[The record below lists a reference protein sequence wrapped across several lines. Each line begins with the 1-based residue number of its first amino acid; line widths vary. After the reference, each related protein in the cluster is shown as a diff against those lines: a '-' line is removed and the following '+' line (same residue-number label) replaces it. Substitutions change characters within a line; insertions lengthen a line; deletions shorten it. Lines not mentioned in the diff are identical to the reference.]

1 MKFYGGSVAF
11 QLEIS
16 LNEIFMGHGSSHDGQ
31 GDAPGPGPEAPG
43 PGPRAPGL
51 VARAPSLAGA

>member
-16 LNEIFMGHGSSHDGQ
+16 LTEIFMGHGSSHDGQ
-31 GDAPGPGPEAPG
+31 GD
-43 PGPRAPGL
+43 PGPRP
-51 VARAPSLAGA
+51 RAPAPNRPVHHDLNHDS